1 MNEHGFVRVTAA
13 SPVVK
18 VADPAANVDAM
29 LEVLDKHPDSDVV
42 VFPELSITG
51 YSCGDLFGQQTLLD
65 AAERELKR
73 LVNSTRSKP
82 GVVFV
87 GLPVRRGN
95 SLFNAVAAIGDG
107 RVSGI
112 VPKSSLP
119 TYHEYYESRRFTA
132 WRRDEHDECS
142 YFVVAGVPG
151 TYCDPDILFSV
162 DPRSGQSEVEG
173 RPRDDDRPFEADGP
187 LFDRG
192 RTTIGV
198 EICEELWTPSPPS
211 GVLAQRGANILI
223 NASASTE
230 QVGKSD
236 YRRQLVSLQ
245 SARCVAGYVY
255 AGAGPAEST
264 TDIVFGGHVII
275 AENGSVLAEGR
286 TLDGNEQSTTCTAD
300 IDVASLNHERLERST
315 FGSLPK
321 SADVELLPQ
330 TIRFGVGE
338 SNTLLRRVPAH
349 PFVPAD
355 PATKAE
361 HCEEIFAIQTHALA
375 KRLGRLGENWSA
387 FVGVSGGLDSTL
399 ALLVAAKTCDLLEVP
414 RSRITGV
421 TMPGFG
427 TTART
432 RSQADDLMEHLGVMA
447 ETVDIRGL
455 CLKTFRDL
463 GHKPFGLDPSMSVEE
478 FQKALAGVP
487 VAERSD
493 LTFENVQARVRTLI
507 LMSKGF
513 VIGTGDMSEAA
524 LGWSTYNA
532 DHMSMY
538 NPNCS
543 VPKTLV
549 RHLVAYVA
557 EAEFDGPARE
567 TLKAVCDTP
576 VSPELLPPGADGE
589 IAQSTEATLGPYEL
603 HDFFLYHMIRHGA
616 TPRKILFL
624 AGHADFDGD
633 YTPEFIRATLKTFYT
648 RFFASQYKRSC
659 VPDGPKVG
667 SVSLSPRGDWRM
679 PSDADVTAWIRELD
693 A

>member
-1 MNEHGFVRVTAA
+1 MNEHGFVRVTAV

-51 YSCGDLFGQQTLLD
+51 YSCGDLFGQEALLD

-73 LVNSTRSKP
+73 FVESSSGFAGVAVIGVPLRWRTRLYNFAAFTCGGEVAHYSPKTT
-82 GVVFV
+82 
-87 GLPVRRGN
+87 LPN
-95 SLFNAVAAIGDG
+95 
-107 RVSGI
+107 
-112 VPKSSLP
+112 
-119 TYHEYYESRRFTA
+119 YHEFYEARRFEPA
-132 WRRDEHDECS
+132 
-142 YFVVAGVPG
+142 FVTPVDDFHHVPDHG
-151 TYCDPDILFSV
+151 GGIS
-162 DPRSGQSEVEG
+162 
-173 RPRDDDRPFEADGP
+173 GP
-187 LFDRG
+187 LISERLVEMH
-192 RTTIGV
+192 IGNGEQSAAAV
-198 EICEELWTPSPPS
+198 LAAEICEELWIPEPPS
-211 GVLAQRGANILI
+211 GRAAAHGAEIIL
-223 NASASTE
+223 NLSASPE
-230 QVGKSD
+230 QVGKAA
-236 YRRQLVSLQ
+236 YRRSLVAMQ
-245 SARCVAGYVY
+245 SARCVAAY
-255 AGAGPAEST
+255 AYASAGPSEST
-264 TDIVFGGHVII
+264 TDVVFGGHCMI
-275 AENGSVLAEGR
+275 AENGRTLAEAR
-286 TLDGNEQSTTCTAD
+286 PSTYDVGVACTAD
-300 IDVASLNHERLERST
+300 IDMSALREERLERTT
-315 FGSLPK
+315 FRVRSGDSHR
-321 SADVELLPQ
+321 DVAAGIVIPE
-330 TIRFGVGE
+330 R
-338 SNTLLRRVPAH
+338 NTSSLLRPVPAH

-375 KRLGRLGENWSA
+375 KRLGRLGDNWIA
-387 FVGVSGGLDSTL
+387 VVGVSGGLDSTL

-432 RSQADDLMEHLGVMA
+432 RSQADELMEHLGVTA
-447 ETVDIRGL
+447 ETVDIREL

-463 GHKPFGLDPSMSVEE
+463 GHKPFGIDPSMSVEE
-478 FQKALAGVP
+478 FQQALAGVP
-487 VAERSD
+487 AEKRHD

-567 TLKAVCDTP
+567 TLNAVCDTP